1 MFCYIKIYVVLWD
14 KEAMEKQAKKETKKK
29 REINISP

>member
-14 KEAMEKQAKKETKKK
+14 NETLEKQVKKETKKK
-29 REINISP
+29 IININS